1 MKRCKTVMLSDI
13 ISINGHDYYVSEI
26 NTKGNREI
34 LELDIVNRTEG
45 QPLTVE
51 YVHNVKSGECIT
63 NPVLSALKLFFC
75 PKSHKWKLA

>member
-1 MKRCKTVMLSDI
+1 MKRFKTVMLSDI
-13 ISINGHDYYVSEI
+13 ISINGHDYYVSEM

-34 LELDIVNRTEG
+34 LELDIVTPAKG
-45 QPLTVE
+45 QSLTVE

-75 PKSHKWKLA
+75 PQTNKWKLA